1 MDISDVLP
9 PPASPPPTVRVSRRS
24 LVVLAGLPG
33 AGKSTV
39 LRKLHG
45 GNDISTLDSD
55 QVRARLRKVLP
66 VHLPYRYYR
75 PLVHLVHRSRIA
87 WKCLRTSGPVVAHEP
102 ATRATTR
109 VLLLMFGWLTAR
121 QRVLVW
127 LHADA
132 REALAGQRARGRLIR
147 SRSFQ
152 RHVLRADRMDHRL
165 RGGAAPRGWSRVHL
179 FTRNQVVD
187 GLRLDVVA

>member
-1 MDISDVLP
+1 M
-9 PPASPPPTVRVSRRS
+9 RVGRRS

-39 LRKLHG
+39 LGKLRG
-45 GNDISTLDSD
+45 GKDISTLDSD

-66 VHLPYRYYR
+66 DSLPYRYYR

-87 WKCLRTSGPVVAHEP
+87 WTCLRTPGPVVAHEP

-109 VLLLMFGWLTAR
+109 VLLLMFGWLTGR

-127 LHADA
+127 LHADP
-132 REALAGQRARGRLIR
+132 REALAGQQARGRLIR
-147 SRSFQ
+147 SGSFQ
-152 RHVLRADRMDHRL
+152 RHVLRADRMHQRL
-165 RGGAAPRGWSRVHL
+165 LGGAAPHGWHRVHL

-187 GLRLDVVA
+187 GVRLDVVA